1 MDLQPSGK
9 TALEQVPVQALAVA
23 LQKRWEEA
31 LNLNFHR
38 PGQLADALID
48 QMTSNKFGYIT
59 GTVIPVDGG
68 LRRYQ
73 F

>member
-31 LNLNFHR
+31 LNLNSHR

-68 LRRYQ
+68 LRCYQ